1 MAQDINTVT
10 LTARLTRPPE
20 LRGGDSSVLAMRLAF
35 TASRKNGEMWEDY
48 PQYVDAVVFG
58 RMATALSTLLDKGD
72 QVAISGR
79 LSWREWTDKDGGTRQ
94 SHEVICDR
102 VRLLSKPRDR
112 QDVPPA
118 ATTAPVAAPAAVN
131 DEDIPF

>member
-10 LTARLTRPPE
+10 LTARLTRSPE
-20 LRGGDSSVLAMRLAF
+20 LRGGDNSVLAMRLAF
-35 TASRKNGEMWEDY
+35 TASRKNDDQWEDI

-58 RMATALSTLLDKGD
+58 RTATALSTLLDKGD
-72 QVAISGR
+72 QVAVSGR
-79 LSWREWTDKDGGTRQ
+79 LSWREWTDKEGGTRQ

-102 VRLLSKPRDR
+102 VRLLANPRDR
-112 QDVPPA
+112 QGMPPA
-118 ATTAPVAAPAAVN
+118 ATAAPVTTIN

>member
-10 LTARLTRPPE
+10 LTARLTRSPE
-20 LRGGDSSVLAMRLAF
+20 LRGGDSVLAMRLAF
-35 TASRKNGEMWEDY
+35 TASRKNGDDWEDY

-94 SHEVICDR
+94 SHEVVCDR
-102 VRLLSKPRDR
+102 VRLLAKPRDR
-112 QDVPPA
+112 QDMPPA
-118 ATTAPVAAPAAVN
+118 ATTAPVASVA